1 MRSMATAATGM
12 MAQQINVDVIS
23 HNIANMT
30 TTGFKRMRAEFQ
42 DLLYQS
48 ENRVGTHS
56 SDAGTVVP
64 TGLQLGL
71 GVKPQAI
78 YRIPE
83 QGNLASTE
91 NALDLAINGQG
102 YFEITMPDGSL
113 SYTRAGSFQLSPDG
127 IIVTAEGY
135 TVNPAITIPQDAQEI
150 SINASGEVQVK
161 IQGQIEPQLL
171 GQFQLVR
178 FINPG
183 GLEAKGDNLFVE
195 TPASGQPLQGIPS
208 QEGFGSLQ
216 QGFVENSNVNPV
228 TEITN
233 LIVAQRAYEM
243 NSKVITASEEILQ
256 TTTNVKR

>member
-78 YRIPE
+78 YRIAE
-83 QGNLASTE
+83 QGNLATTE

-113 SYTRAGSFQLSPDG
+113 AYSRAGSFQLSPDG

-216 QGFVENSNVNPV
+216 QGFLENSNVNPV